1 MPTAS
6 WRRGGVVT
14 QRIANPCTPVRFRPS
29 PPLPFKHLRATFV
42 CAAYWCVCNP
52 VRIVHAVLPSD
63 RRCSPRPIL
72 GPGKR
77 PHPARSSQQV
87 AGPRRRGAR
96 GALPGPVA
104 RRRGPQGKGGAASPS
119 VEDRDA
125 SALDGAQ
132 SAPAPGR
139 AGATRSP
146 RVDRAGLPWPRDKSR
161 RPRPQVLHALS
172 PVPARPEW
180 NRFRSRPAR
189 VTCRA
194 GQIDRPS
201 TCLAG
206 RARGSTPSRQ
216 LTLTAT
222 IGVPSGIAP

>member
-96 GALPGPVA
+96 GALPGPIA
-104 RRRGPQGKGGAASPS
+104 RRREPQGKGGGQLHRRLRIGTRRPWTVRKARRPPAGPAQP
-119 VEDRDA
+119 DRHG
-125 SALDGAQ
+125 SIGLGFPGPGIRVDGQ
-132 SAPAPGR
+132 GRRYCTPFRLCRPDRNGIGSGR
-139 AGATRSP
+139 AP
-146 RVDRAGLPWPRDKSR
+146 RV
-161 RPRPQVLHALS
+161 
-172 PVPARPEW
+172 
-180 NRFRSRPAR
+180 
-189 VTCRA
+189 
-194 GQIDRPS
+194 
-201 TCLAG
+201 
-206 RARGSTPSRQ
+206 
-216 LTLTAT
+216 
-222 IGVPSGIAP
+222 